1 MESASASDFKL
12 EKFEGPLDL
21 LVTLIRNNDIN
32 IYDIPIA
39 EITDQFIGYIERG
52 DRINLNNLTEFY
64 YMASTLIY
72 IKSKMLLPV
81 DVDLDEEFEDPR
93 QELVEKLIEYQKFRK
108 ITDMMQEQ
116 IGETEW
122 FIDRRR
128 RQKTLPF
135 PESHEDWEDM
145 DVLDLCRIFSGLLKK
160 VPFNVNIYEDVSVE
174 EKETLIDELLLTKKE
189 FLFTDLITN
198 YDSAME
204 VICAFLSILI
214 YVRDRKISLMQN
226 KMFGDIKITAYRKE
240 SGGTGEGD
248 VDERFDEPT
257 E

>member
-1 MESASASDFKL
+1 MEIPESSTAADFKL

-39 EITDQFIGYIERG
+39 EITEQFIGYIERG
-52 DRINLNNLTEFY
+52 DQINLNNLTEFY

-72 IKSKMLLPV
+72 IKSKMLLPI

-108 ITDMMQEQ
+108 ITDRMQEQ
-116 IGETEW
+116 IGEAEW
-122 FIDRRR
+122 FVDRRR

-135 PESHEDWEDM
+135 PETNQDWEDM
-145 DVLDLCRIFSGLLKK
+145 DVLDLCRIFSGLMKK

-174 EKETLIDELLLTKKE
+174 EKETLIDEYLQTKKE
-189 FLFTDLITN
+189 FLFTDLIKN
-198 YDSAME
+198 LDSAME

-214 YVRDRKISLMQN
+214 YVRDRKISLLQN
-226 KMFGDIKITAYRKE
+226 KMFGDIKITSYRKE
-240 SGGTGEGD
+240 NSENGE
-248 VDERFDEPT
+248 
-257 E
+257 

>member
-81 DVDLDEEFEDPR
+81 DVDLDEEF
-93 QELVEKLIEYQKFRK
+93 
-108 ITDMMQEQ
+108 
-116 IGETEW
+116 
-122 FIDRRR
+122 
-128 RQKTLPF
+128 
-135 PESHEDWEDM
+135 
-145 DVLDLCRIFSGLLKK
+145 
-160 VPFNVNIYEDVSVE
+160 
-174 EKETLIDELLLTKKE
+174 
-189 FLFTDLITN
+189 
-198 YDSAME
+198 
-204 VICAFLSILI
+204 
-214 YVRDRKISLMQN
+214 
-226 KMFGDIKITAYRKE
+226 
-240 SGGTGEGD
+240 
-248 VDERFDEPT
+248 
-257 E
+257 

>member
-1 MESASASDFKL
+1 MNFDVSSATDFKL
-12 EKFEGPLDL
+12 ERFEGPLDL
-21 LVTLIRNNDIN
+21 LLTLIRNNDIN

-39 EITDQFIGYIERG
+39 EITEQFISYIERG
-52 DRINLNNLTEFY
+52 DQINLDNLTEFY

-81 DVDLDEEFEDPR
+81 EVDLSEEFEDPR

-116 IGETEW
+116 IGDSEW
-122 FIDRRR
+122 FIDRKRK
-128 RQKTLPF
+128 QKTLPF
-135 PESHEDWEDM
+135 PETNEDWEDM
-145 DVLDLCRIFSGLLKK
+145 DVLDLCRIFSGLMKK

-174 EKETLIDELLLTKKE
+174 EKQTLIDEYLQTKKE
-189 FLFTDLITN
+189 FLFTDLIKN
-198 YDSAME
+198 YESAME

-226 KMFGDIKITAYRKE
+226 KMFGDIKITSYKKQEINNTEGEEHGFKE
-240 SGGTGEGD
+240 E
-248 VDERFDEPT
+248 
-257 E
+257 

>member
-1 MESASASDFKL
+1 MDNAPALSADFKL

-21 LVTLIRNNDIN
+21 LVSLIRNNDIN

-135 PESHEDWEDM
+135 PESSQDWEDM
-145 DVLDLCRIFSGLLKK
+145 DILDLCRIFSGLMKK

-174 EKETLIDELLLTKKE
+174 EKETLIDEFLQTKKE
-189 FLFTDLITN
+189 FLFTDLIKN
-198 YDSAME
+198 LDSAME

-214 YVRDRKISLMQN
+214 YVRDKKISLMQN
-226 KMFGDIKITAYRKE
+226 RMFGDIKITAYKKE
-240 SGGTGEGD
+240 TVESREGESNARSN
-248 VDERFDEPT
+248 E
-257 E
+257 

>member
-1 MESASASDFKL
+1 MDGVPASSADFKL

-116 IGETEW
+116 IGENEW

-135 PESHEDWEDM
+135 PETGQDWEDM
-145 DVLDLCRIFSGLLKK
+145 DVLDLCRIFSGLMKK

-174 EKETLIDELLLTKKE
+174 EKQTLIDEFLQTKKE
-189 FLFTDLITN
+189 FLFTDLIKN
-198 YDSAME
+198 FDSAME

-226 KMFGDIKITAYRKE
+226 RMFGDIKITAYRKE
-240 SGGTGEGD
+240 ITQTGEGETN
-248 VDERFDEPT
+248 VRGEE
-257 E
+257 

>member
-189 FLFTDLITN
+189 FLFIDLITN

-248 VDERFDEPT
+248 ADERFDEPT

>member
-1 MESASASDFKL
+1 MRSESPVDFKL

-21 LVTLIRNNDIN
+21 LMMLIRNNDIN

-39 EITDQFIGYIERG
+39 EITEQFIAFIEQG
-52 DRINLNNLTEFY
+52 EHINLDNLTEFY
-64 YMASTLIY
+64 AMAASLIY

-81 DVDLDEEFEDPR
+81 EVDLDEEFEDPR
-93 QELVEKLIEYQKFRK
+93 RELVEKLIEYQKFRK

-116 IGETEW
+116 IGGEEW
-122 FIDRRR
+122 FVDRRR

-135 PESHEDWEDM
+135 PEANEDWEEM

-160 VPFNVNIYEDVSVE
+160 VPFNVNIYEDVTVE
-174 EKETLIDELLLTKKE
+174 EKETLIDEYLQTKKE
-189 FLFTDLITN
+189 FLFTDLIKN

-214 YVRDRKISLMQN
+214 YVRDHKISLMQN
-226 KMFGDIKITAYRKE
+226 KMFGDIKITAYKKTD
-240 SGGTGEGD
+240 SDSVKGGDDGGNGD
-248 VDERFDEPT
+248 
-257 E
+257 

>member
-1 MESASASDFKL
+1 MDIVPALSADFKL

-81 DVDLDEEFEDPR
+81 DVNLDEEFEDPR

-135 PESHEDWEDM
+135 PESSQDWEDM
-145 DVLDLCRIFSGLLKK
+145 DVLDLCRIFSGLMKK

-174 EKETLIDELLLTKKE
+174 EKETLIDEFLQTKKE
-189 FLFTDLITN
+189 FLFTDLIKN
-198 YDSAME
+198 FDSAME

-214 YVRDRKISLMQN
+214 YVRDKKISLMQN
-226 KMFGDIKITAYRKE
+226 RMFGDIRITAYRKVTAE
-240 SGGTGEGD
+240 SGEGESN
-248 VDERFDEPT
+248 VRTNE
-257 E
+257 